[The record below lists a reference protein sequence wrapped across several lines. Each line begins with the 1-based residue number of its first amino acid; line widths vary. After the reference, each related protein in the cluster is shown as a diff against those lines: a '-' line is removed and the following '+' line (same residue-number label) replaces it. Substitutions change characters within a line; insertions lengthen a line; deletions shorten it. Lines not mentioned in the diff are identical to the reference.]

1 MSVHEFA
8 GRSRFEAMNRLVLM
22 GLALLLILAGLVI
35 LPLPLPFGAFL
46 LIVGCAL
53 LVSVNEAAS
62 LRFKRLRSDYPRLN
76 RLVAPIERRL
86 PGALGRA
93 MRRTAPDSV

>member
-1 MSVHEFA
+1 
-8 GRSRFEAMNRLVLM
+8 MNRLLLS
-22 GLALLLILAGLVI
+22 GLALLLMLAGLII
-35 LPLPLPFGAFL
+35 LPLPLPFGALL

-62 LRFKRLRSDYPRLN
+62 LRFKQLRSDYPRLN
-76 RLVAPIERRL
+76 RLVAPLERRL

-93 MRRTAPDSV
+93 MRRTAPDVI